1 MASDELKAEVRQA
14 LFEGANPRGF
24 SEDLK
29 RAYEEILA
37 EDEEKDDE

>member
-1 MASDELKAEVRQA
+1 MSDLKEQVKQA

-24 SEDLK
+24 SAELQ

-37 EDEEKDDE
+37 EEAEEA